1 MPPDA
6 TRTGRRQKVRPSR
19 QTRARSVSTQRTAQK
34 PAARPRRRE
43 KVRVGTATVN
53 SSDLKGLRTAWRT
66 RSLVL
71 FLGAG
76 VSMPYGMPS
85 WRDLVL
91 ELLFEQAEV
100 TRRLGRMWPH
110 YRRAVASWMTDYF
123 DYDPLVLARMV
134 ERDLAQRAGPG
145 PRTDPADA
153 FLQRLRSYLYAN
165 RREPQGRTTLAA
177 IADLIAKNSRSHGVE
192 AVVSFN
198 FDDLLEQELQR
209 RRVVVQSIGNGARC
223 HGKGLRIIHAHG
235 YIPAQGPLSRADV
248 VFTEPD
254 YHRLTESV
262 FHWSLS
268 EVVERLR
275 KNVVLFVGLSMSDP
289 SLRRLLDASRN
300 SDIPPHWQIQKR
312 HEVRDQE
319 VLAAMAEVQ
328 RRAQKYAAR
337 LGHGFDEQKRP
348 AELEDSIHTALR
360 QADSYDREVFESMG
374 VKTIWVDQFDQIPE
388 IIDAIAS

>member
-1 MPPDA
+1 
-6 TRTGRRQKVRPSR
+6 
-19 QTRARSVSTQRTAQK
+19 
-34 PAARPRRRE
+34 
-43 KVRVGTATVN
+43 
-53 SSDLKGLRTAWRT
+53 
-66 RSLVL
+66 VL

-134 ERDLAQRAGPG
+134 ERDLAHRAGPG
-145 PRTDPADA
+145 ARTDPAAA

-177 IADLIAKNSRSHGVE
+177 IADLIAKNSRSRGVE

-209 RRVVVQSIGNGARC
+209 RRIDVQSIGNGARC
-223 HGKGLRIIHAHG
+223 RGNGLRIIHAHG
-235 YIPAQGPLSRADV
+235 YIQAHGPLSRADV

-319 VLAAMAEVQ
+319 VLAAMSEVE
-328 RRAQKYAAR
+328 RRAQKYAAL
-337 LGHGFDEQKRP
+337 LGRGFDEQKRP
-348 AELEDSIHTALR
+348 ADLEDAIHAALR

-374 VKTIWVDQFDQIPE
+374 VKTIWVDQFDQISE
-388 IIDAIAS
+388 IIDAIAT